1 MIIGGSFWKILTYPL
16 LFLKVMLTSIFRFK
30 LIGYRKSISFHDAVG
45 AVGVGRGCAFELS
58 QETGYIP
65 VRLPLRT

>member
-1 MIIGGSFWKILTYPL
+1 MIISGSFWKILTYPL

-45 AVGVGRGCAFELS
+45 AVGVEEGVPLNYLRKLDIS
-58 QETGYIP
+58 QLGF
-65 VRLPLRT
+65 R